1 MCPPLQDMEVRS
13 AVYWFSRSLLATWA
27 GKTRQETHT
36 PRGRISWLIVQN
48 ISWLMYSGAT
58 LGCQHEW
65 GGVEAREEHSEP
77 LRSLHT
83 SPVNASPQL
92 RAMPLWDDTTDSIRC
107 LAHSTFWTCQH
118 TWSFSIELL
127 LHGALD
133 SSYYSFRHAVC
144 GRSCFFRCAAR
155 PISHAFHPT
164 LLQLR
169 WPPFC
174 LPLSCNWTLN
184 R

>member
-1 MCPPLQDMEVRS
+1 MWPTPAGHGGQVCCLLVLKITS
-13 AVYWFSRSLLATWA
+13 GNLSRKNAARNTHSTWPD
-27 GKTRQETHT
+27 Q
-36 PRGRISWLIVQN
+36 LINCTEHQLINVQ
-48 ISWLMYSGAT
+48 YSGAT

-65 GGVEAREEHSEP
+65 GGVEGREEHSEP

-107 LAHSTFWTCQH
+107 LAHSTFWSCHH

-133 SSYYSFRHAVC
+133 SA
-144 GRSCFFRCAAR
+144 
-155 PISHAFHPT
+155 
-164 LLQLR
+164 
-169 WPPFC
+169 
-174 LPLSCNWTLN
+174 
-184 R
+184 